1 MTIYFICDKV
11 INSKKNKGKTMSKY
25 IENLI
30 KQKKQEELAKL
41 DSVSIVNKIFSGLK
55 DREKDILKRRYGL
68 HGKKKE
74 TLESIGGLH
83 KLTRERVRQIETAS
97 LTKLRKLDSLDE
109 YIKDIKQSVSELLR
123 EHGGLMKQGF
133 MLDIL
138 TISLQE
144 LRKKELSEKE
154 RNLYKEHFDFII
166 SKLFPENIDKY
177 LNHNDYHD
185 SYSLKDISDKHFD
198 DLVAEAVTKV
208 KSMRQT
214 VKTQEL
220 LEILKGLKSYKKHSK
235 QLENKDGADLRKVFE
250 NSIFPEDSDLIN
262 NNKPLYNFLQ
272 TIKHL
277 DQNKFG
283 EWGLSES
290 KEVKPKTIND
300 KIYLVLKYNK
310 EKPMHFTEI
319 ADRINEV
326 AFDKKKA
333 NAATVHNELILDDR
347 YKLVGRG
354 LYALKEW

>member
-1 MTIYFICDKV
+1 
-11 INSKKNKGKTMSKY
+11 MSKY
-25 IENLI
+25 IESLL

-41 DSVSIVNKIFSGLK
+41 DSILIVNNIFSGLK

-68 HGKKKE
+68 YGKKKE
-74 TLESIGGLH
+74 TLESIGSVH

-97 LTKLRKLDSLDE
+97 LAKLRKLDSLDE
-109 YIKDIKQSVSELLR
+109 YIKDIKQSVLELLR
-123 EHGGLMKQGF
+123 EHGGLMKQDF

-138 TISLQE
+138 IISLQE
-144 LRKKELSEKE
+144 LRKKDLNEKE
-154 RNLYKEHFDFII
+154 KNLYKEHFDFII
-166 SKLFPENIDKY
+166 SKLFPENITKY
-177 LNHNDYHD
+177 LNHDNYNV
-185 SYSLKDISDKHFD
+185 SYSLKDISDKYFD
-198 DLVAEAVTKV
+198 ELADEAVSKV

-220 LEILKGLKSYKKHSK
+220 LEILKSLKSYKKYSDQFNVK
-235 QLENKDGADLRKVFE
+235 NGADLSKIFE
-250 NSIFPEDSDLIN
+250 NNVFPEDSNLIN
-262 NNKPLYNFLQ
+262 NNKVLYNFIQ

-283 EWGLSES
+283 DWGPSDS

-300 KIYLVLKYNK
+300 KIYLVLKNNK

-319 ADRINEV
+319 AERINEV
-326 AFDKKKA
+326 AFDEKKA

-354 LYALKEW
+354 LYALKDW

>member
-1 MTIYFICDKV
+1 
-11 INSKKNKGKTMSKY
+11 MSRY
-25 IENLI
+25 IENLL

-41 DSVSIVNKIFSGLK
+41 DSVLIVNSIFSGLK
-55 DREKDILKRRYGL
+55 DREKDVLKRRYGL
-68 HGKKKE
+68 YGKKKE

-97 LTKLRKLDSLDE
+97 LAKLRKLDFLDE

-123 EHGGLMKQGF
+123 EHGGLMKQDF

-138 TISLQE
+138 IIALQE
-144 LRKKELSEKE
+144 LRKKDLSEKE

-166 SKLFPENIDKY
+166 SKLFPENIVKY
-177 LNHNDYHD
+177 LNHDNYHV
-185 SYSLKDISDKHFD
+185 SYSLKDVSDKHFD
-198 DLVAEAVTKV
+198 ELTSEAVSKV

-220 LEILKGLKSYKKHSK
+220 LEILKGLKAYKKYSDELDVK
-235 QLENKDGADLRKVFE
+235 NGADLSKIFKDNV
-250 NSIFPEDSDLIN
+250 FPEDSNLIN
-262 NNKPLYNFLQ
+262 SNKILYNFIQ

-283 EWGLSES
+283 DWGLSDS

-319 ADRINEV
+319 AERINEV

>member
-1 MTIYFICDKV
+1 
-11 INSKKNKGKTMSKY
+11 MSRY
-25 IENLI
+25 IESLL
-30 KQKKQEELAKL
+30 KEKKQEESAKL
-41 DSVSIVNKIFSGLK
+41 DSISIVNKIFSELK

-68 HGKKKE
+68 YGKKKE

-97 LTKLRKLDSLDE
+97 LAKLRKLESLDE
-109 YIKDIKQSVSELLR
+109 YIKDIKQSVSELLQ
-123 EHGGLMKQGF
+123 EHGGLMKQDF

-144 LRKKELSEKE
+144 LRKKDLSEKE
-154 RNLYKEHFDFII
+154 RSLYKEHFDFII
-166 SKLFPENIDKY
+166 SKLFPENIEKY
-177 LNHNDYHD
+177 LNHDNYHT
-185 SYSLKDISDKHFD
+185 SYSLKDVSDKHFD
-198 DLVAEAVTKV
+198 DLVSEAVTKV

-220 LEILKGLKSYKKHSK
+220 FEILKGLKSYKKHSD
-235 QLENKDGADLRKVFE
+235 QRENKNGADLSKVFKH
-250 NSIFPEDSDLIN
+250 SIFPEEADLIN
-262 NNKPLYNFLQ
+262 NDKTLYNFLQ
-272 TIKHL
+272 TIRHL

-283 EWGLSES
+283 EWGLSDS
-290 KEVKPKTIND
+290 KEVKPKKIND
-300 KIYLVLKYNK
+300 KIYLVLKYNQ

-319 ADRINEV
+319 AERINKV
-326 AFDKKKA
+326 AFDKKIA

>member
-1 MTIYFICDKV
+1 
-11 INSKKNKGKTMSKY
+11 MSRY
-25 IENLI
+25 IENLL

-41 DSVSIVNKIFSGLK
+41 DSVSIVNSIFSGLK
-55 DREKDILKRRYGL
+55 DREKDVLKRRYGL
-68 HGKKKE
+68 YGKKKE

-97 LTKLRKLDSLDE
+97 LAKLRKLDFLDE

-123 EHGGLMKQGF
+123 EHGGLMKQDF

-138 TISLQE
+138 IIALQE
-144 LRKKELSEKE
+144 LRKKDLSEKE

-166 SKLFPENIDKY
+166 SKLFPENIAKY
-177 LNHNDYHD
+177 LNHDNYHV
-185 SYSLKDISDKHFD
+185 SYSLKDVSDKHFD
-198 DLVAEAVTKV
+198 ELTSEAVSKV

-220 LEILKGLKSYKKHSK
+220 LEILKGLKAYKKYSDELDVK
-235 QLENKDGADLRKVFE
+235 NGADLSKIFKD
-250 NSIFPEDSDLIN
+250 NIFPEDSNLIN
-262 NNKPLYNFLQ
+262 SNKILYNFIQ

-283 EWGLSES
+283 DWGLSDS

-319 ADRINEV
+319 AERINEV

-354 LYALKEW
+354 LYALKEWQKR

>member
-1 MTIYFICDKV
+1 
-11 INSKKNKGKTMSKY
+11 MSRY
-25 IENLI
+25 IENLL
-30 KQKKQEELAKL
+30 KQKKQEELVKL
-41 DSVSIVNKIFSGLK
+41 DSISIVNKIFSQLK
-55 DREKDILKRRYGL
+55 DREKNILKRRYGL

-74 TLESIGGLH
+74 TLEAIGGSH

-97 LTKLRKLDSLDE
+97 LAKLRKLDSLNE
-109 YIKDIKQSVSELLR
+109 YIKDIKQSVSELLQ
-123 EHGGLMKQGF
+123 EHGGIMKQDF

-144 LRKKELSEKE
+144 LRTKELSEKE

-166 SKLFPENIDKY
+166 SKLFPENITKY
-177 LNHNDYHD
+177 TNHDNYNT
-185 SYSLKDISDKHFD
+185 SYSLKDISDKYFD
-198 DLVAEAVTKV
+198 ELVGDAVAKI

-220 LEILKGLKSYKKHSK
+220 LDILKNLKTYKKFSNE
-235 QLENKDGADLRKVFE
+235 LNTKDESDLSKVFK
-250 NSIFPEDSDLIN
+250 SDVFPEDSDLIN
-262 NNKPLYNFLQ
+262 KNKVLYNFLQ

-283 EWGLSES
+283 EWGLSDS

-300 KIYLVLKYNK
+300 KIYLVLKYNN

-319 ADRINEV
+319 AERINKV

>member
-1 MTIYFICDKV
+1 
-11 INSKKNKGKTMSKY
+11 MSSY
-25 IENLI
+25 IENLL
-30 KQKKQEELAKL
+30 KQKKEEESAKL
-41 DSVSIVNKIFSGLK
+41 DSILIVNKIFSGLK

-68 HGKKKE
+68 YGKKKE

-83 KLTRERVRQIETAS
+83 KLTRERIRQIETAS
-97 LTKLRKLDSLDE
+97 LAKLRKLDSLDE

-123 EHGGLMKQGF
+123 EHGGLMKQDF

-138 TISLQE
+138 IISLQE
-144 LRKKELSEKE
+144 LRKKGLNEKK

-166 SKLFPENIDKY
+166 SKLFPENITKY
-177 LNHNDYHD
+177 LNHDDYNT
-185 SYSLKDISDKHFD
+185 SYSLKDVSDKHFD
-198 DLVAEAVTKV
+198 ELASEAVSKV

-220 LEILKGLKSYKKHSK
+220 LEILKSLKSYKKYSDQFNIKEQTDLSK
-235 QLENKDGADLRKVFE
+235 IFKDT
-250 NSIFPEDSDLIN
+250 IFSEESDLIN
-262 NNKPLYNFLQ
+262 NNKILYNFLQ

-283 EWGLSES
+283 EWGLSDS

-319 ADRINEV
+319 AERINEV